1 MSATGEL
8 EKAYSKYSGD
18 RTGAINQMYDA
29 QKQSSLSQ
37 LETA

>member
-8 EKAYSKYSGD
+8 EKAYSGD